1 MPSVL
6 MPCQKLKSFTLHNVG
21 VDVQEDLFRRLAVPK
36 DCTVHIMT
44 DSVNNLA
51 DAIHPYVLLSRQP
64 RLTHLALSNRG
75 LTIAD
80 ERNDKLRTFVVE
92 VDWFQG
98 WQLDV
103 SSLDTLDPSH
113 ITTVD
118 LSIQII
124 DGSDESTKRAFQVW
138 DILSLLSDIRGL
150 SFKFDLHLL
159 KELISVD
166 SLPAV
171 THLRLWWVRLDAPV
185 VIGGISETNLS
196 FLLKWLNDRRTVDRV
211 APIRTIE
218 LENCGFGSEE
228 TLERLRTEGQVEVVV
243 QDRRRDA

>member
-6 MPCQKLKSFTLHNVG
+6 MPCQKLKSFALHNVG

-36 DCTVHIMT
+36 DCTIHIMT

-80 ERNDKLRTFVVE
+80 ERNDKLRTFIVE

-98 WQLDV
+98 WQFDV
-103 SSLDTLDPSH
+103 SSLDTLGLSH
-113 ITTVD
+113 ITTAD

-138 DILSLLSDIRGL
+138 DILSLLPDIRGL
-150 SFKFDLHLL
+150 SFKFNLHLL
-159 KELISVD
+159 KELILVD
-166 SLPAV
+166 SLPTV

-185 VIGGISETNLS
+185 VIGGISETNLNI
-196 FLLKWLNDRRTVDRV
+196 LLKWLNDRSAVNHV

-218 LENCGFGSEE
+218 HVQCGLCSQE
-228 TLERLRTEGQVEVVV
+228 TLGRFRTEGQVEVVV
-243 QDRRRDA
+243 KDRRDV